1 MGINVRSL
9 MIRLSKSP
17 VKLCSHARQ
26 LRPIGHGLRQKG
38 LIPPP
43 LRLLLLLLHL
53 HYLSL
58 HVSLY
63 IPCSDFYLY
72 YCIFYIYIMCT
83 CVHSLPPDS
92 TSSTL
97 STTSTSIVARLPSL
111 DFSPPHMSQSPL
123 RAESAVFAI
132 Q

>member
-1 MGINVRSL
+1 MQPCKTIAPHRTRIETERSD
-9 MIRLSKSP
+9 SSP
-17 VKLCSHARQ
+17 SSDFYFYYC
-26 LRPIGHGLRQKG
+26 IY
-38 LIPPP
+38 II
-43 LRLLLLLLHL
+43 
-53 HYLSL
+53 YLYVN
-58 HVSLY
+58 VSLY
-63 IPCSDFYLY
+63 LHSSDFYFY
-72 YCIFYIYIMCT
+72 YCIFYIYINMCT
-83 CVHSLPPDS
+83 CVHSLPQDS